1 MSWSKA
7 TLQRVARADE
17 FQDRRRHQRVKVSI
31 QGRYML
37 ADHQEYPCQTLDMS
51 PGGVALLAP
60 VSGSIGSR
68 VVIYLDHIG
77 RLEGQLVRNIENGFA
92 AQLRVSPRKR
102 DKLAD
107 QLTWMANRHLLGL
120 PEDRRHERIEPVTK
134 RALLK
139 LPDGTETIVRLI
151 DVSISGAALETALR
165 PALGTH
171 ITVGRTE
178 GVIVRHFAEGIAIEF
193 LKELPIERFDPG
205 IRL

>member
-1 MSWSKA
+1 
-7 TLQRVARADE
+7 
-17 FQDRRRHQRVKVSI
+17 
-31 QGRYML
+31 ML
-37 ADHQEYPCQTLDMS
+37 PDHREYPCQTLDMS
-51 PGGVALLAP
+51 PGGVALIAP
-60 VSGSIGSR
+60 VSGPIGSR

-92 AQLRVSPRKR
+92 AQLRVSPLKR

-107 QLTWMANRHLLGL
+107 QLTWMANRHLLGV

-134 RALLK
+134 RAMLK
-139 LPDGTETIVRLI
+139 PGDGTEAIVRII

-165 PALGTH
+165 PPVGTYV
-171 ITVGRTE
+171 TVGRTD
-178 GVIVRHFAEGIAIEF
+178 GVVVRHFAEGIAIEF

>member
-1 MSWSKA
+1 MSWSRA
-7 TLQRVARADE
+7 TLQRVTRADA

-31 QGRYML
+31 PGRYML
-37 ADHQEYPCQTLDMS
+37 PDHREYPCQTLDMS
-51 PGGVALLAP
+51 PGGVALIAP
-60 VSGSIGSR
+60 VSGPIGSR

-92 AQLRVSPRKR
+92 AQLRVSPLKR

-134 RALLK
+134 RAMLK
-139 LPDGTETIVRLI
+139 PGDGTEAIVRVI

-165 PALGTH
+165 PPVGTYV
-171 ITVGRTE
+171 TVGRTE
-178 GVIVRHFAEGIAIEF
+178 GVVVRHFAEGIAIEF

>member
-7 TLQRVARADE
+7 TLQRVARTDQ
-17 FQDRRRHQRVKVSI
+17 FQDRRRHQRVRVNI
-31 QGRYML
+31 AGRYML
-37 ADHQEYPCQTLDMS
+37 ADHREYPCQTVDMS
-51 PGGVALLAP
+51 PGGVALIAP
-60 VSGSIGSR
+60 VSGPIGSR

-77 RLEGQLVRNIENGFA
+77 RLEGQLVRNFEQGFA

-134 RALLK
+134 RAILK
-139 LPDGTETIVRLI
+139 LTDGAEAIVRII

-165 PALGTH
+165 PPLGAH
-171 ITVGRTE
+171 VTVGHTD
-178 GVIVRHFAEGIAIEF
+178 GVVVRHFADGIAIEF
-193 LKELPIERFDPG
+193 QKELPVERFDPG